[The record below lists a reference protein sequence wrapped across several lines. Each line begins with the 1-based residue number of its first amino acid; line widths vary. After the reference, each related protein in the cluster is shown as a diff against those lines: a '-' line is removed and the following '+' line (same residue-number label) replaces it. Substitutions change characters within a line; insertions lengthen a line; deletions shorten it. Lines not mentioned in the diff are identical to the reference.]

1 MSRSTSAPL
10 PSQRCVLV
18 SGTASRAGSLTVSW
32 PPARGLG
39 RGKDAGAGPW
49 VCLDSPVG
57 TAEFFSPSSQWLFL
71 VSALLQET
79 CSIPGGAETVFGLLH
94 AALLGCV
101 SSPGSVSVPKLAQ
114 LSLSSAG
121 EMLEKWMLGGQ
132 LHWPGLGI
140 SSRDHHTCW
149 DLRLACAGSAWGVP
163 SATTCLKQCQGQTN
177 GNITAILTTL
187 KGAGWPAYPSPV
199 DIMLSLCSAGL

>member
-1 MSRSTSAPL
+1 MLGCGVLVSCSTSAPL
-10 PSQRCVLV
+10 PNQRCVLV
-18 SGTASRAGSLTVSW
+18 SGTASRAGSLTVFW

-79 CSIPGGAETVFGLLH
+79 CSFPGGAETAFGLLH

-101 SSPGSVSVPKLAQ
+101 SSPGSVSVPKLARP
-114 LSLSSAG
+114 SLPSAG
-121 EMLEKWMLGGQ
+121 GDVGEADARGAVALTWTGDLLQGPPHLLGVE
-132 LHWPGLGI
+132 
-140 SSRDHHTCW
+140 TC
-149 DLRLACAGSAWGVP
+149 CAGSAWGVP
-163 SATTCLKQCQGQTN
+163 SATTCLKRCQGQTN
-177 GNITAILTTL
+177 GNITAVLTTL
-187 KGAGWPAYPSPV
+187 RGLVRQFIPA
-199 DIMLSLCSAGL
+199 L